1 MRHQQNFNVRA
12 VVENAKPL
20 TREILLAGKELTK
33 EIISKQSFI
42 TESEYLGTLSII
54 LATLTSVALNGVE
67 SGEKIV

>member
-33 EIISKQSFI
+33 EIVTKQSFI
-42 TESEYLGTLSII
+42 TESEYLGTLSIV
-54 LATLTSVALNGVE
+54 LATLTSVALNDVE